1 MKELIRKLQLFS
13 KMAGK
18 TGKARGRKSR
28 AQSMVE
34 FAILLPL
41 LIMLF
46 SGMVEFG
53 FMMNT
58 YLSLLDATRQS
69 ARHYSNLTPFLLNP
83 LTNLIEDDPNFYSGS
98 ALEVKDALA
107 PPADPNAR
115 QIVLDTTRDDVI
127 VSVISVSVDDATD
140 TISLIQRHPDGY
152 VYFSLYGNQSSNYQ
166 LDSNIE
172 ALMTQN
178 GTIPVQT
185 GILIV
190 EVWYGYHG
198 VLKLPWLEMFMSDSS
213 PVMLHADTI
222 MPLVSAK
229 P

>member
-1 MKELIRKLQLFS
+1 MIRKLDLFRS
-13 KMAGK
+13 IA
-18 TGKARGRKSR
+18 TRASKARRRKTR

-69 ARHYSNLTPFLLNP
+69 ARHYSNLTPFILNP
-83 LTNLIEDDPNFYSGS
+83 LTSLIEDDPNFYSGA

-107 PPADPNAR
+107 PPADPSAR
-115 QIVLDTTRDDVI
+115 QIVLDTSNDDVLI
-127 VSVISVSVDDATD
+127 SVISVSVDTAPDPD
-140 TISLIQRHPDGY
+140 VISLIERHPTGY
-152 VYFSLYGNQSSNYQ
+152 VFFSLYGNQSSNYQ
-166 LDSNIE
+166 LDSEIE
-172 ALMTQN
+172 ALMIQN
-178 GTIPVQT
+178 GTIPVET

-198 VLKLPWLEMFMSDSS
+198 VLKLPWLEMFMSDAS

>member
-1 MKELIRKLQLFS
+1 MIRKLDLFRLIATRAS
-13 KMAGK
+13 
-18 TGKARGRKSR
+18 KARRRKTR

-69 ARHYSNLTPFLLNP
+69 ARLYSNRTPFYLDEP
-83 LTNLIEDDPNFYSGS
+83 TNTLVDDPNFYSGA

-115 QIVLDTTRDDVI
+115 QIVLDTSNDDVLI
-127 VSVISVSVDDATD
+127 SVISVSVDTVPDPD
-140 TISLIQRHPDGY
+140 VISLIERHPTGS
-152 VYFSLYGNQSSNYQ
+152 VFFSLYGTQPSNYQ
-166 LDSNIE
+166 LDSKIE

-178 GTIPVQT
+178 GTIPVET

-198 VLKLPWLEMFMSDSS
+198 VLKLPWLKMFMSDAS